1 MNFTPLLE
9 LPASTVSRCW
19 GCGSLTLTP
28 DLHVCGEKENT
39 ITHKEFREMKIAHMN
54 EANNPTI

>member
-9 LPASTVSRCW
+9 VSNGTVSRCW

-39 ITHKEFREMKIAHMN
+39 ITHKKFKEMKVAHV
-54 EANNPTI
+54 EGLNNPI